1 MEVQQFLFG
10 EWLVDPSTNSIHQSG
25 ERKQMEPR
33 AMEVLVVLCQA
44 AGKIVSADELLAQCW
59 RTDVY
64 GDNPVHK
71 ILAQL
76 RRLLGDTATAP
87 SYIETVR
94 KRGYRTL
101 APVSFG
107 TPDQA
112 EEGKWADRTPFRGLH
127 AFDEEHANVFFG
139 RDEATRRLVAAV
151 DSQVEARMAL
161 QLVLGPSGSGKS
173 SLVRAGLF
181 PAMAPSLRGDKPALL
196 STTTFDLKEQGE
208 QSLFGALA
216 SAMLD
221 LHTGAADLFD
231 GDSATSLA
239 RRLEQDREGV
249 LSQMTAAAVTARA
262 AGRAGAGP
270 LCFGIFIDHFE
281 ALFAPGR
288 CPEVEREALF
298 SLIEDLAH
306 SGVALLV
313 IGCRNDFY
321 PHIARHPLLM
331 DGKPNGAHFDLTPPT
346 FAEIA
351 QIIRLPVAAAGLSF
365 GVDPQTG
372 ARLDDVLCESAAAS
386 PDALPLLQYCLQE
399 LYALRSSSGELN
411 FDAFR
416 QLGGVE
422 GAIAQRAEQ
431 VVARFGAA
439 QKSALERVM
448 SLVVVI
454 AANEETVTSRR
465 APWSALKGEAE
476 RQVVDALV
484 ESRLF
489 VSELLGDVPG
499 FGIAHEAILRRW
511 PRIREWIEV
520 HKNALLEHARLAN
533 QTARWVR
540 EGRSAEL
547 LLPRGKQLEAA
558 RALQASG
565 QFALTD
571 DQAQLIR
578 LSLHRARR
586 GERLRLLAM
595 GAIVLLALLALA
607 LGVSATGSR
616 KLAEKRRIEA
626 EGLMGYMLGD
636 FADKLRPLGRLDLL
650 DSVST
655 KALGYLGAARDE
667 KLSMTA
673 LAQRAQALQVIAEVR
688 RARGDSKGAAQAL
701 DAAQDILMEQHAKA
715 PANVEVL
722 KNLGVNA
729 YWLGQIAKDQ
739 SDFGKAASH
748 WKYYLKFSDDLN
760 HLEPDNVTWWI
771 EQSYAHNNLGSLAAS
786 RGDPATAAREFEQ
799 SIALKRRALD
809 RQPGARTLL
818 EELADSYSWL
828 GAAKES
834 LGELKAAD
842 ELYAQEMAI
851 VQKLRE
857 AAPSE
862 PLWIRSEAWALR
874 HHAANELAQGQDD
887 AALRDY
893 RAALALMAS
902 LTKSDEK
909 NLGWQAEA
917 ASLEVD
923 EHAIMAR
930 TDSGEKILARMQ
942 DIHARLGRLA
952 AADPKNVVWGH
963 LASLAQTRLAE
974 FLLKRGQA
982 QTARQEA
989 RGAVARLRQLYDGNK
1004 ENKAVRR
1011 TLIRAL
1017 LVSADIDN
1025 AAGGGGAAAQTV
1037 CLSAQNMLG
1046 LDTSASRD
1054 HHLLDPWVRVN
1065 FCLGKEDAARQAVGR
1080 LRSFGYRDRD
1090 YLQFLS
1096 LQNKT
1101 KGKS

>member
-1 MEVQQFLFG
+1 MEAQQFLFG
-10 EWLVDPSTNSIHQSG
+10 EWMVDPSTNSIHQSG

-33 AMEVLVVLCQA
+33 AMEVLVVLCEA

-101 APVSFG
+101 APVDFG
-107 TPDQA
+107 KA
-112 EEGKWADRTPFRGLH
+112 EAGTAGSWGERTPFRGLH
-127 AFDEEHANVFFG
+127 AFDEEHAQVFFG
-139 RDEATRRLVAAV
+139 RDEATRRLVQAANAQI
-151 DSQVEARMAL
+151 DAGLAL

-181 PAMAPSLRGDKPALL
+181 PAMAPAQRGDQAALL
-196 STTTFDLKEQGE
+196 STTTFDLAEQGE
-208 QSLFGALA
+208 QSLFSALA

-221 LHTGAADLFD
+221 LHAGDADLFP
-231 GDSATSLA
+231 GDSAVSLA
-239 RRLEQDREGV
+239 QRLELDREGV
-249 LSQMTAAAVTARA
+249 LRQMTAAAGAD
-262 AGRAGAGP
+262 GR
-270 LCFGIFIDHFE
+270 LRFGIFIDHFE

-288 CPEVEREALF
+288 CLDAEREAVLNA
-298 SLIEDLAH
+298 IEDLAR
-306 SGVALLV
+306 SGAALLV

-321 PHIARHPLLM
+321 PAIARHPILM
-331 DGKPNGAHFDLTPPT
+331 DGKPNGAHFDLAPPT

-365 GVDPQTG
+365 GVDPDTG

-399 LYALRSSSGELN
+399 LYALRGESGELS

-431 VVARFGAA
+431 VVARFSAA
-439 QKSALERVM
+439 QKAALERVM

-465 APWSALKGEAE
+465 APWSALRGEAE

-484 ESRLF
+484 ASRLF

-511 PRIREWIEV
+511 PRMREWVEI
-520 HKNALLEHARLAN
+520 HKSALLEHARLAN

-558 RALQASG
+558 VALQKSG
-565 QFALTD
+565 QFALTE
-571 DQAQLIR
+571 DQSQLIR

-595 GAIVLLALLALA
+595 GTILVLALLALA
-607 LGVSATGSR
+607 LGISATASR
-616 KLAEKRRIEA
+616 KLAEQRRVEA

-636 FADKLRPLGRLDLL
+636 FADKLRPLGRLELL
-650 DSVST
+650 DSVSS
-655 KALGYLGAARDE
+655 KALDYLGAPRDE

-701 DAAQDILMEQHAKA
+701 DSAQGILMEQHAKA

-739 SDFGKAASH
+739 SDFGHAASH
-748 WKYYLKFSDDLN
+748 WKDYLRFSDDLN
-760 HLEPDNVTWWI
+760 RLEPDNVEWWS

-799 SIALKRRALD
+799 SIALKRRALG
-809 RQPGARTLL
+809 RQPGNRPLL
-818 EELADSYSWL
+818 KELADSYSWM
-828 GAAKES
+828 GNAKES
-834 LGELKAAD
+834 LGELAAAG
-842 ELYAQEMAI
+842 ELYAQEMAV
-851 VQKLRE
+851 VQQLRS
-857 AAPSE
+857 AAPGE
-862 PLWIRSEAWALR
+862 ALWIRSEAWALR
-874 HHAANELAQGQDD
+874 HRAQNRLAQGQDD

-893 RAALALMAS
+893 QNARSLMIG
-902 LTKSDEK
+902 LTRTDEK

-917 ASLEVD
+917 LSIELE
-923 EHAIMAR
+923 EHTIMGR
-930 TDSGEKILARMQ
+930 TDNGEKVVAHIR
-942 DIHARLGRLA
+942 DIHTRLSRLA
-952 AADPKNVVWGH
+952 AADPKNVVWAH
-963 LASLAQTRLAE
+963 SASLAQTRLAE
-974 FLLKRGQA
+974 LLLNRGQA
-982 QTARQEA
+982 ESARQEA
-989 RGAVARLRQLYDGNK
+989 KSAVARLRLLNDGNK
-1004 ENKAVRR
+1004 ANKLVRL
-1011 TLIRAL
+1011 TLIRSL
-1017 LVSADIDN
+1017 LVLADIEH
-1025 AAGGGGAAAQTV
+1025 ATGGEPASRTA
-1037 CLSAQNMLG
+1037 CLDALDRLG
-1046 LDTSASRD
+1046 TDAPASRD
-1054 HHLLDPWVRVN
+1054 FHLLDPLVKVDH
-1065 FCLGKEDAARQAVGR
+1065 CLGKEDAAAQAAV
-1080 LRSFGYRDRD
+1080 LLKSFGYSDRS